1 MKENNEIKETLE
13 GSIDR
18 IDRKRR
24 SFAKTGIVAP
34 VIMTMANRPVFGATN
49 ILCGSQMASNNT
61 SRAIVGNCV
70 AGRSPGG
77 WGTPRGMII
86 PDLAFLNLEAE
97 GGVSGVYTYVWAD
110 NAAGSLYYGDLPG
123 EISGG
128 TGNKCEDFTG
138 GSTFS
143 DAFGVNSS
151 SPHQIMREIFCDDSS
166 YDEFHF
172 CAAILNARCF
182 NNDLMGYYPLT
193 EQEVIALYNDRSL
206 LSKYDPNGLFT
217 SVREFLDSTWI

>member
-13 GSIDR
+13 GSVDR
-18 IDRKRR
+18 IDKKRR
-24 SFAKTGIVAP
+24 SFTKTGIAAP
-34 VIMTMANRPVFGATN
+34 VIMTMANRPVFGAAN

-77 WGTPRGMII
+77 WGTPRGEII
-86 PDLAFLNLEAE
+86 EGIDFLNLKEISS
-97 GGVSGVYTYVWAD
+97 GGSYVYVWED
-110 NAAGSLYYGDLPG
+110 NVASTSLIYGELSEAMGGSVGK
-123 EISGG
+123 
-128 TGNKCEDFTG
+128 KCEEFSG
-138 GSTFS
+138 GSTFN
-143 DAFGVNSS
+143 DAFGVDSS
-151 SPHQIMREIFCDDSS
+151 SPHQIMREIFCDDSN

-193 EQEVIALYNDRSL
+193 EGDVKALYNDRSL

-217 SVREFLDSTWI
+217 NVREFLDSTWI